1 MIRKTGHKITFDVFE
16 EGRKSCLQ
24 KCYAYAEVV
33 IAAQPHRQ
41 HCYRV
46 RFNND
51 PKHPL
56 IEELIT
62 ELPCA
67 PG

>member
-1 MIRKTGHKITFDVFE
+1 MENLGLI
-16 EGRKSCLQ
+16 
-24 KCYAYAEVV
+24 AAEVV
-33 IAAQPHRQ
+33 IAAQLYRQ

-46 RFNND
+46 QFNTD

>member
-1 MIRKTGHKITFDVFE
+1 MIRKTGHKITFDAFDEDRGFYV
-16 EGRKSCLQ
+16 Q
-24 KCYAYAEVV
+24 KCHAYAGTA
-33 IAAQPHRQ
+33 IAAQLHRQ

-46 RFNND
+46 RFNAD
-51 PKHPL
+51 RKHPI
-56 IEELIT
+56 IEALIT